1 MSELKG
7 NTEVRMGSDKS
18 FGYVFAAVFAIIALF
33 PLWGGGSPRWWALAI
48 AAVFAVLAVVKP
60 DLLNPLNRLW
70 FKFGMLLSLIVSP
83 IVMGILFFV
92 TVTPIGLIFQ
102 AVKKD
107 PLNQKFDPDVDSY
120 WIDITKQ
127 DTAETSMRNQ
137 F

>member
-18 FGYVFAAVFAIIALF
+18 FGYVFAVVFAIIALF
-33 PLWGGGSPRWWALAI
+33 PLWGGEPPRWWALAI
-48 AAVFAVLAVVKP
+48 AVVFGVLAVIKP
-60 DLLNPLNRLW
+60 DVLKPLNRAW
-70 FKFGMLLSLIVSP
+70 FKFGMLLSLIMSP

-92 TVTPIGLIFQ
+92 TVTPIGLIIQ

-107 PLNQKFDPDVDSY
+107 PLNQKFDPDADSY
-120 WIDITKQ
+120 WVDMTKQ
-127 DTAETSMRNQ
+127 ETPESSMRNQ